1 MADAEQNLREIL
13 DKILDEEKYC
23 PREIKIQAI
32 TSGGANY
39 TSAIFLVKV
48 TSPNRDDLNLFAK
61 VAMVSEVMRTRLN
74 IEWLY
79 DTEKFVYTKLV
90 KVYKDIEEKL
100 NVPQEYR
107 YVFPK
112 CYGCNAEHG
121 KEIVV
126 MENLIEDGYKSYNRF
141 KSMDWEH
148 ASKGV
153 ENLAK
158 FHALSFAFA
167 KYQPEEFQQVA
178 EDIRY
183 KIAQKQ
189 SEEPNGIMAGIWDK
203 MVNNAVSVI
212 KEDQRDAVKKF
223 FDSNIQLHEYNRA
236 LGKPVIAHGDYR
248 MSNLLFKKQDKEFNA
263 IAVDYQTVHAGNP
276 ITDLFYFIFL
286 GSDEE
291 FRKQHY
297 EELLDHYYKSLVQAL
312 ERLSVDPVEVYPRN
326 KFDSDLKEILPY
338 GLLLGAALLPIV
350 TVEAESAP
358 KLDGTTDVHDFL
370 IKSNDL
376 YASRFSGIVN
386 DYIAWGVIQ

>member
-1 MADAEQNLREIL
+1 MADAEQNLREFL
-13 DKILDEEKYC
+13 DKILDEKKYC

-32 TSGGANY
+32 ASDGANY

-48 TSPNRDDLNLFAK
+48 TSPNRNDLNLFAK
-61 VAMVSEVMRTRLN
+61 VAIVGEVMRPRMN
-74 IEWLY
+74 AEWLY
-79 DTEKFVYTKLV
+79 DTERFVYTKLV
-90 KVYKDIEEKL
+90 KVYKNIEEKL

-126 MENLIEDGYKSYNRF
+126 MENLIENGYKSYNRF

-167 KYQPEEFQQVA
+167 KYQPEEFQEVTA
-178 EDIRY
+178 DMRY
-183 KIAQKQ
+183 KIG
-189 SEEPNGIMAGIWDK
+189 SESKVPTEIMTEIWGK
-203 MVNNAVSVI
+203 MVNNALSVI

-223 FDSNIQLHEYNRA
+223 LYSNNHFHQYNRP

-248 MSNLLFKKQDKEFNA
+248 MSNLLFKKQDKEFNS

-276 ITDLFYFIFL
+276 ITDLLYFIFL

-326 KFDSDLKEILPY
+326 KFDSDLKEILTY
-338 GLLLGAALLPIV
+338 GLLLGAAFLPAV

-358 KLDGTTDVHDFL
+358 RVDGTADLQDFL
-370 IKSNDL
+370 FKSNDL
-376 YASRFSGIVN
+376 YASRFSEIVN
-386 DYIAWGVIQ
+386 DYIAWGAI